1 MTFTL
6 DRRRLALAA
15 LGGAALGNLAL
26 TRPAQADGGSA
37 ADLVRQS
44 RQRRDPD
51 MLAPLWPGTPPG
63 GEGLTIK
70 DVVTDHGPV
79 GGPPDRVAESVATPT
94 LAFFRSA
101 NPGPRATILVI
112 PGGGYTNVW
121 FDKEGYEIARWLNA
135 TGVHAAVLT
144 YRLPAEG
151 WKNGPDVPLQD
162 AQRAMRLLRHQGKGW
177 GVDGGRIGV
186 LGFSAG
192 GHLAASLI
200 TRHDA
205 AVYTAV
211 DEADTLPA
219 GPQLGGLAY
228 PVISMEESLTHLG
241 SRQHLLG
248 PSPSAAQVA
257 AYSPDQGARPGTCP
271 TFLFHA
277 ADDSAVPVGNSL
289 VMFQALRRQNV
300 AAEMHVFESGGHGF
314 ALREIPGR
322 SAEPWPDLYHRWLT
336 RHGFV

>member
-1 MTFTL
+1 MTFTPN
-6 DRRRLALAA
+6 RRGLALAA
-15 LGGAALGNLAL
+15 LAGAALGSAAMS
-26 TRPAQADGGSA
+26 RQAQADGGTA
-37 ADLVRQS
+37 ADLVRLS

-51 MLAPLWPGTPPG
+51 VVLPLWPGTPPG
-63 GEGLTIK
+63 GEGLVVK
-70 DVVTDHGPV
+70 DLIIDHAPV
-79 GGPPDRVAESVATPT
+79 GGPPDRSADHVAMPT

-101 NPGPRATILVI
+101 SPGPRATILII

-121 FDKEGYEIARWLNA
+121 FDKEGYEVARWLNT

-162 AQRAMRLLRHQGKGW
+162 AQRAMRLLRHKAKAW
-177 GVDGGRIGV
+177 AVDGGRLGI

-192 GHLAASLI
+192 GHLAASLL

-205 AVYTAV
+205 TVYAAV

-219 GPQLGGLAY
+219 GPQLACLAY
-228 PVISMEESLTHLG
+228 PVISMDESLTHAG

-248 PSPSAAQVA
+248 NAPTAAQVT
-257 AYSPDQGARPGTCP
+257 AYSPDQTVPAGACP

-277 ADDSAVPVGNSL
+277 ADDGAVPVGNSL
-289 VMFQALRRQNV
+289 AMFQALRRQNV
-300 AAEMHVFESGGHGF
+300 ATEMHIFESGGHGF

-322 SAEPWPDLYHRWLT
+322 PAEPWPDLYRRWLG